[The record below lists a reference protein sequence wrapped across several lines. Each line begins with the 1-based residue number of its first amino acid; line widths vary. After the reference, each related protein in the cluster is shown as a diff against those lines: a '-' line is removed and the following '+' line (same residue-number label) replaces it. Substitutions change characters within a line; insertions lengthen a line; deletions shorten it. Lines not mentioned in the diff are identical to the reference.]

1 MILGES
7 GTGKELVAKT
17 LHNQEGKKTRPYVTL
32 NCSVIPRELMES
44 VLFGHEKGSFTGAVK
59 KQLGKF
65 ELANYGDIF
74 LDEISTLSFDL
85 QAKLLRVLQER
96 EIEPVGLGQSK
107 KLEFRVI
114 AATNEELTQLVKENG
129 FRMDLYYRLNKII
142 LRIPPLRERK
152 NDIAILV
159 DHFFRKYAK
168 NNPVKTI
175 TDRALEVMHDY
186 SWPGNVRE
194 LENIVENLIFTT
206 RSEVIDHN
214 HILKCNMDES
224 LGDLVSGSNKSIDE
238 QDIDKD
244 AFYFKMGKDLTLD
257 QMVKNAEKHFIK
269 QIIHDSATKQ
279 EVASKLAIDRKTL
292 FRKMKLYNLS

>member
-1 MILGES
+1 
-7 GTGKELVAKT
+7 
-17 LHNQEGKKTRPYVTL
+17 
-32 NCSVIPRELMES
+32 
-44 VLFGHEKGSFTGAVK
+44 
-59 KQLGKF
+59 
-65 ELANYGDIF
+65 
-74 LDEISTLSFDL
+74 
-85 QAKLLRVLQER
+85 
-96 EIEPVGLGQSK
+96 
-107 KLEFRVI
+107 
-114 AATNEELTQLVKENG
+114 
-129 FRMDLYYRLNKII
+129 
-142 LRIPPLRERK
+142 
-152 NDIAILV
+152 
-159 DHFFRKYAK
+159 
-168 NNPVKTI
+168 
-175 TDRALEVMHDY
+175 
-186 SWPGNVRE
+186 VRE